1 MPLLAPFSK
10 FAGRLFVK
18 WRAAKIMSVLNR
30 QSPGI
35 SRLIVSRPTLIVGI
49 IIFLLDLDRR

>member
-1 MPLLAPFSK
+1 MACGKDYVSTKSPV
-10 FAGRLFVK
+10 AGD
-18 WRAAKIMSVLNR
+18 
-30 QSPGI
+30 